1 MRVTRQT
8 EMGGTRRADKWR
20 HCHLRDLESD
30 TSWDLQQWQDA
41 LSSGG
46 HSLHVGSF
54 SATTFDFPA
63 MGAKRVLVGFIQA
76 GVS

>member
-1 MRVTRQT
+1 M
-8 EMGGTRRADKWR
+8 RRADKWR
-20 HCHLRDLESD
+20 HCRLGDLESD

-46 HSLHVGSF
+46 HSLRVGSF
-54 SATTFDFPA
+54 SATTFDFLA
-63 MGAKRVLVGFIQA
+63 VGAQRVLVGLIQA